1 MIGRRDSPD
10 GLPFRLYERKGK
22 FKYSIGYKL
31 PGGAWDFR
39 LSAPANNAQEIAK
52 VREEAIV
59 RANILNG
66 LVPKA
71 NTTSALIDDY
81 FAWQNALPLDSED
94 RKAQSTLDENKRERK
109 WLDKFFGAMRPAEIR
124 VSHVYEFLRARAK
137 GVPGK
142 HQPAPA
148 KANKEI
154 ALLSAIL
161 EFGRTEG
168 RLEANPC
175 RGIKYNKT
183 RPNQKYTPQD
193 HVEFALAMA
202 REAGGAALR
211 LALCVM
217 AAYLTVSR
225 PIEMRTLER
234 RGVLPEGIKIRV
246 GKRKRG
252 HAIKHKLIEYSP
264 ELRAVIQEALAL
276 QATPSMLV
284 FGNMHGQEYTRSGWN
299 TLWTRHMVYCE
310 ARAAEMGIEFTRFSL
325 ADMRPA
331 AVTDRMEGGDALI
344 LNATGHADGRM
355 VGQVYDRRT
364 TKVAKPTK

>member
-1 MIGRRDSPD
+1 MIGRRKSPD
-10 GLPFRLYERKGK
+10 GLPFRLYERMGK
-22 FKYSIGYKL
+22 FTYSIGYKL
-31 PGGAWDFR
+31 RSGEWEFR
-39 LSAPANNAQEIAK
+39 LSAPANDAVKIAQA
-52 VREEAIV
+52 REEAIA
-59 RANILNG
+59 RANVLNG
-66 LVPKA
+66 IVVKA
-71 NTTSALIDDY
+71 NTTSSLINDY
-81 FAWQNALPLDSED
+81 FAWQEGLPPDSED
-94 RKAQSTLDENKRERK
+94 RKADSTLKENKQERK
-109 WLDKFFGAMRPAEIR
+109 WLDTAFGAMAPETIKA
-124 VSHVYEFLRARAK
+124 SHVYAFLKARAK
-137 GVPGK
+137 GAPGK
-142 HQPAPA
+142 HKPAPA

-183 RPNQKYTPQD
+183 RPNQKYTPHV

-202 REAGGAALR
+202 RETGGAALR

-217 AAYLTVSR
+217 AAYITVSR

-252 HAIKHKLIEYSP
+252 HSVKHKLIEYSP
-264 ELRAVIQEALAL
+264 ELRAVIQEALTL

-299 TLWTRHMVYCE
+299 TLWTRHMVFCE
-310 ARAAEMGIEFTRFSL
+310 SRAAEEGIEFARFSL

-331 AVTDRMEGGDALI
+331 AVTDRMEGGDAQI
-344 LNATGHADGRM
+344 LNATGHVDGRM
-355 VGQVYDRRT
+355 VGQVYDRRA